1 MITIDLKSIYYH
13 EQNYG
18 VTINMILKIISSAV
32 VSILILSCSSST
44 QLTDIY
50 IDKNFAGEE
59 LKKVLVLGIAKE
71 DWKKKVYENE
81 FRSQLLKHNVEV
93 LTAWQELPKGEELTR
108 ETFKKYFKDKN
119 VDAVLVAIAAGES
132 TEETLYS
139 GGTSHVY
146 MGFYGFYFS
155 TASVF
160 YSPGY
165 LSEEKIVH
173 MKTNLYETNEGNII
187 WSARSQSYEPKNT
200 KEVIQTVSRNVV
212 DELYLAG
219 FVK

>member
-1 MITIDLKSIYYH
+1 
-13 EQNYG
+13 
-18 VTINMILKIISSAV
+18 MILKITSLA
-32 VSILILSCSSST
+32 ILSLILLSCSSST

-50 IDKNFAGEE
+50 KNESFTG
-59 LKKVLVLGIAKE
+59 KKIKKILVLGIAKE

-81 FRSQLLKHNVEV
+81 FRSQLLKHDVEV
-93 LTAWQELPKGEELTR
+93 LTAWQELPKGEDLNK
-108 ETFKKYFKDKN
+108 ETFEKYFKDKN

-173 MKTNLYETNEGNII
+173 MKTNLYETDEGEII

-212 DELYLAG
+212 DELYLEG